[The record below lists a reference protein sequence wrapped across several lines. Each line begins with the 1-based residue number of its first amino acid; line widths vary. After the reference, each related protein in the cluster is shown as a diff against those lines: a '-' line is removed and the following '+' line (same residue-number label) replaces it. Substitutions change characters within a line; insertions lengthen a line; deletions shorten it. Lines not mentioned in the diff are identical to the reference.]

1 MCCWFSRTATRRISC
16 TDQRIKATVPSVPA
30 SHRPG
35 SGGWHGLW
43 LLGSHCLGIQAMA
56 DCRQHGKGQH
66 DQRDVPVPA
75 VPRAGLIMV
84 KSQFILRRLK
94 SILDGPTMA
103 LDPDQRLNGGARGA
117 PGGEKGHLA
126 IGKVTSD
133 QQAPRPQPRPVLAIL
148 IGLEVNAA
156 AENLARR

>member
-94 SILDGPTMA
+94 SILDGPT
-103 LDPDQRLNGGARGA
+103 
-117 PGGEKGHLA
+117 LA
-126 IGKVTSD
+126 IDLASRALHRRRIEPLRVTNDPGTWAAKGAGEGSKGIMTQLLD
-133 QQAPRPQPRPVLAIL
+133 RVLEAHG
-148 IGLEVNAA
+148 GLE
-156 AENLARR
+156 RWR